1 MMEHFSSIRGG
12 LVTTGIVTAG
22 YAGTMLAQTVIGDST
37 GLQIGLVG
45 GLLIGVFWA
54 GRQMQSLKDGQ
65 RNMGRRLE
73 RIETRLDYGTPH
85 TGPAHLE
92 PEHDNE

>member
-12 LVTTGIVTAG
+12 LVTTGVVVS
-22 YAGTMLAQTVIGDST
+22 GTLGTILAQTVIGDST

-65 RNMGRRLE
+65 RNMGRRLK
-73 RIETRLDYGTPH
+73 RIEDRLDYGSPQ
-85 TGPAHLE
+85 PSNDSQD
-92 PEHDNE
+92 HDND

>member
-12 LVTTGIVTAG
+12 LVTTGVVVAG
-22 YAGTMLAQTVIGDST
+22 SLGTLLAQTVIGDST

-65 RNMGRRLE
+65 RNMGRRLK
-73 RIETRLDYGTPH
+73 RIEDRMDYGAPQ
-85 TGPAHLE
+85 PSNDSQD
-92 PEHDNE
+92 HDND

>member
-1 MMEHFSSIRGG
+1 MIEHFSSSRGG
-12 LVTTGIVTAG
+12 LVTTGVVVAG
-22 YAGTMLAQTVIGDST
+22 SLATFMAQTVIGDST

-65 RNMGRRLE
+65 RNMAWRLK
-73 RIETRLDYGTPH
+73 RIEDRMDYGRNITDDQSR
-85 TGPAHLE
+85 E
-92 PEHDNE
+92 DDKDND